1 MTAPP
6 AAIVTDI
13 EGTTSPISFVH
24 DVLFPYARAR
34 LPAFLAERGAEP
46 EVAAALAEVQALAPG
61 QAPRDALLGWMDADA
76 KITPLKSLQGLIW
89 AEGFASGALH
99 GELYPDVAPA
109 LRRWRAAGVRLYVYS
124 SGSVSAQ
131 KLLFG
136 HTPDGDLTGLF
147 SGFFDTRVGAKR
159 EAASYAAIAQA
170 LQLPASEILFLSD
183 VAAELDAA
191 AEAGLRVCQL
201 VRPQDGTEAAG
212 HHVAADFDAVS
223 DALGLVSRAISSR
236 KSGSF

>member
-1 MTAPP
+1 MTTPP

-13 EGTTSPISFVH
+13 EGTTSRISFVH

-34 LPAFLAERGAEP
+34 LPAFLAERGAAP
-46 EVAAALAEVQALAPG
+46 EVAAALAEVAALAPG
-61 QAPRDALLGWMDADA
+61 VAPLDALLGWMDADA

-89 AEGFASGALH
+89 GEGYASGALH

-109 LRRWRAAGVRLYVYS
+109 LRRWHAAGVRLYVYS
-124 SGSVSAQ
+124 SGSVPAQ

-136 HTPDGDLTGLF
+136 YTPEGDLTGLF

-159 EAASYAAIAQA
+159 ETASYAAIAQA
-170 LQLPASEILFLSD
+170 IGFPAAEVLFLSD

-191 AEAGLRVCQL
+191 AAAGLRVCQL
-201 VRPQDGTEAAG
+201 VRPVDGTVPAR
-212 HHVAADFDAVS
+212 HTVAADFDAVS
-223 DALGLVSRAISSR
+223 DAFGLVSQVAD
-236 KSGSF
+236 K